1 MNVSYKYGL
10 LVFVPLFIT
19 LTLGCSKTPTYS
31 RTEFVMGTSV
41 VISVFDSDKSK
52 QTIKAAV
59 DAAFEE
65 IKRVDTLMSN
75 YKDNSE
81 VSEINRLKGGERIK
95 VSDETMEVLRRSRE
109 ISALTKGAFD
119 ITVLPLLELW
129 GFYGDSNTD
138 RRPADKEIRAV
149 LKSVGYKKLKLGGGN
164 SVIKSKDGVKIILGG
179 IAKGYAVDR
188 AVRILKSRGIKSVL
202 VEAGGDL
209 ICAGVKP
216 DKNLWKIAIRHPR
229 VKHKPI
235 AILET
240 EGCAIATSGDYENY
254 HIVEGKRCSHI
265 IDPRRGYPRGDLP
278 ASVTVIAKDVA
289 TADGLATAVF
299 VLGPVEG
306 MKFVENTPDIEA
318 IIISDEAGEI
328 KTVVSSG
335 LKERIIFP
343 RN

>member
-1 MNVSYKYGL
+1 MSYKHVL
-10 LVFVPLFIT
+10 LVFAPLLVT
-19 LTLGCSKTPTYS
+19 LTFGCSKMPAYS
-31 RTEFVMGTSV
+31 RTEFVMGTGV
-41 VISVFDSDKSK
+41 GISVFDSDKSR

-65 IKRVDTLMSN
+65 IKRVDALMSN
-75 YKDNSE
+75 YKGDSE
-81 VSEINRLKGGERIK
+81 VSKINRLKGGERIRL
-95 VSDETMEVLRRSRE
+95 SDETMEVLRRSQQ

-138 RRPADKEIRAV
+138 RRPADREIRAV

-164 SVIKSKDGVKIILGG
+164 SVTKSKDGVKIILGG

-188 AVRILKSRGIKSVL
+188 AIRILKSYGIKSVL

-209 ICAGVKP
+209 ICAGIKP

-229 VKHKPI
+229 MKHKPI
-235 AILET
+235 AMLET

-254 HIVEGKRCSHI
+254 HMVEGKRYSHI
-265 IDPRRGYPRGDLP
+265 IDPRTGYPKGDFP

-299 VLGPVEG
+299 VLGPEEG
-306 MKFVENTPDIEA
+306 MKLVENTPDVEA

-335 LKERIIFP
+335 LKERIKFID
-343 RN
+343 N